1 MTTADL
7 AGLPPRPPITLKTK
21 TLYGL
26 GAAANIIKQRG
37 ITTFLLLF
45 YNQVVGLPPAMVSTA
60 IMIALIFDA
69 FVDPMVG
76 QISDNTRTRWGRR
89 HPYMY
94 AAALPVSI
102 AFYLIWNPPVGW
114 ENEAL
119 FGYMLVCLL
128 TIRLFDTFFELPSS
142 ALLAELTQE
151 YNQRTSMIAIRSFC
165 GVAGGLIMQLM
176 VYQVFLKENADG
188 TGGLLARDGWQ
199 TYSIVAAI
207 TIFTIILISAAG
219 THHQI
224 PYLAKA
230 PQRKITVPAMIKEVA
245 ATLNNRSFVALTISG
260 MFMNVSLGLKG
271 ALELYFNLYFWGLT
285 QAQLAILTVT
295 GVAASIIGVT
305 LAPKISAKL
314 GKRMAAITMF
324 FGAVIALLLPIG
336 LRIMGLMPAN
346 GTNLLFGIL
355 IVDFMANGAMAIMT
369 GVMLQ
374 SMIADVVED
383 SEVKTGRRSEGLLF
397 SADNLFK
404 KIVSGVGVFVSG
416 VLLAYVAFP
425 QGARPGDVDPNML
438 RNLALIYLPTI
449 GGFYAVAITCLF
461 LYKIDQSVHEE
472 NLRKL
477 QEGAVEVRTSDAQIE
492 GASPA
497 AAGPAG
503 DLSPVTPR
511 SS

>member
-1 MTTADL
+1 MSA
-7 AGLPPRPPITLKTK
+7 ARPPLSFSTK
-21 TLYGL
+21 LLYAVGAVANAVKLRGL
-26 GAAANIIKQRG
+26 S
-37 ITTFLLLF
+37 TFLMLF
-45 YNQVVGLPPAMVSTA
+45 YNQVVGLPPQTVTF
-60 IMIALIFDA
+60 ILMIALVFDA
-69 FVDPMVG
+69 IVDPLVG
-76 QISDNTRTRWGRR
+76 QISDNTRSRWGRR
-89 HPYMY
+89 HPFMY
-94 AAALPVSI
+94 AAALPVSL
-102 AFYLIWNPPVGW
+102 AFYLIWNPPIGW

-119 FGYMLVCLL
+119 FFYMLVCLL

-142 ALLAELTQE
+142 ALLAELTQD
-151 YNQRTSMIAIRSFC
+151 YNERTSIISIRSFC

-176 VYQVFLKENADG
+176 VYQVFLKKHADG
-188 TGGLLARDGWQ
+188 SGGLLQRNGWQ

-207 TIFTIILISAAG
+207 TIFTIILISSRA

-224 PYLAKA
+224 PYLRQPPA
-230 PQRKITVPAMIKEVA
+230 RKITIPAMLREVG
-245 ATLNNRSFVALTISG
+245 ATLNNRSFVVLAISG
-260 MFMNVSLGLKG
+260 MFMNVSLGLKT

-285 QAQLAILTVT
+285 QGQLAIMTVT
-295 GVAASIIGVT
+295 GVLASIVGVT
-305 LAPKISAKL
+305 LAPIIAGKI
-314 GKRMAAITMF
+314 GKRYAAITMF

-336 LRIMGLMPAN
+336 LRIIGVMPAN

-355 IVDFMANGAMAIMT
+355 IIDFMANGIMAIMT

-425 QGARPGDVDPNML
+425 QGAKPGQVDPDLL

-461 LYKIDQSVHEE
+461 LYRIDKTTHEE

-477 QEGAVEVRTSDAQIE
+477 QQGAMEVRTTDAQIE
-492 GASPA
+492 AASPA
-497 AAGPAG
+497 ATGPAG
-503 DLSPVTPR
+503 DLSPVAPKA
-511 SS
+511 

>member
-1 MTTADL
+1 MTTADI

-21 TLYGL
+21 TLYGI

-60 IMIALIFDA
+60 IMFALIFDA
-69 FVDPMVG
+69 FVDPLVG

-89 HPYMY
+89 HPFMY
-94 AAALPVSI
+94 AAAVPVSI
-102 AFYLIWNPPVGW
+102 AFYLIWNPPIGW

-119 FGYMLVCLL
+119 FIYMLVCLL

-142 ALLAELTQE
+142 ALLAELTQD

-165 GVAGGLIMQLM
+165 GVAGGLIMQLL
-176 VYQVFLKENADG
+176 VYQVFLKKNADG
-188 TGGLLARDGWQ
+188 TGGLLERTGWH
-199 TYSIVAAI
+199 TYSVVAAI

-224 PYLAKA
+224 PYLAK
-230 PQRKITVPAMIKEVA
+230 PPKRKITLPAMVKEVA

-285 QAQLAILTVT
+285 QGQLALLTVT
-295 GVAASIIGVT
+295 GVIASVIGVT
-305 LAPKISAKL
+305 LAPKIAARL

-336 LRIMGLMPAN
+336 LRIIGVMPAN

-355 IVDFMANGAMAIMT
+355 IIDFMANGAMAIMT

-425 QGARPGDVDPNML
+425 QGAKPGQVDPEML

-449 GGFYAVAITCLF
+449 GAFYAVAITCLF
-461 LYKIDQSVHEE
+461 LYRIDQTTHEE

-477 QEGAVEVRTSDAQIE
+477 QEGAVEARTTDAQLE
-492 GASPA
+492 GGSPA
-497 AAGPAG
+497 APGPAG

-511 SS
+511 P

>member
-1 MTTADL
+1 MTDTV
-7 AGLPPRPPITLKTK
+7 AGLPPRPPIVLRTK
-21 TLYGL
+21 LLYGL

-60 IMIALIFDA
+60 IMFALIFDA

-76 QISDNTRTRWGRR
+76 QISDNTRTKWGRR
-89 HPYMY
+89 HPFMY
-94 AAALPVSI
+94 AAAVPVSI
-102 AFYLIWNPPVGW
+102 AFYLIWNPPIGW
-114 ENEAL
+114 EQEAL

-142 ALLAELTQE
+142 ALLAELTAD
-151 YNQRTSMIAIRSFC
+151 YDQRTSIIAIRSFC
-165 GVAGGLIMQLM
+165 GVAGGLIMQLL
-176 VYQVFLKENADG
+176 VYQVFLKKNADG
-188 TGGLLARDGWQ
+188 TGGLLQREGWHM
-199 TYSIVAAI
+199 YSLVAAI
-207 TIFTIILISAAG
+207 TIFTIILISSAS

-224 PYLAKA
+224 PYLRK
-230 PQRKITVPAMIKEVA
+230 PPTRKITIRAMLREVG
-245 ATLNNRSFVALTISG
+245 ATLNNRSFVVLTISG
-260 MFMNVSLGLKG
+260 MFMNVSLGLKT

-285 QAQLAILTVT
+285 QGQLAIMTIT
-295 GVAASIIGVT
+295 GVVASIIGVT
-305 LAPKISAKL
+305 LAPIISGKI
-314 GKRMAAITMF
+314 GKRYAAITMF
-324 FGAVIALLLPIG
+324 FGAVVALLLPIG
-336 LRIMGLMPAN
+336 LRILGVMPAN

-355 IVDFMANGAMAIMT
+355 IVDFMANGIMAIMT

-416 VLLAYVAFP
+416 MLLTFVAFP
-425 QGARPGDVDPNML
+425 QGAKPNEVDPELL

-449 GGFYAVAITCLF
+449 GGFYAVAISCLF
-461 LYKIDQSVHEE
+461 LYRIDKTIHEE

-477 QEGAVEVRTSDAQIE
+477 AQGVMDARTTDAQIE

-497 AAGPAG
+497 ATGPAG
-503 DLSPVTPR
+503 DISPVTPR
-511 SS
+511 A

>member
-1 MTTADL
+1 MTATAD
-7 AGLPPRPPITLKTK
+7 AALPPRPPITFKTK
-21 TLYGL
+21 ALYGL

-60 IMIALIFDA
+60 IMFALIFDA

-76 QISDNTRTRWGRR
+76 QISDNTRSKWGRR

-94 AAALPVSI
+94 IAALPVSI
-102 AFYLIWNPPVGW
+102 GFYLIWNPPIGW

-119 FGYMLVCLL
+119 FAYMLVCLL

-142 ALLAELTQE
+142 ALLAELTQD
-151 YNQRTSMIAIRSFC
+151 YNQRTSMISIRSFC
-165 GVAGGLIMQLM
+165 GVAGGLIMQLL
-176 VYQVFLKENADG
+176 VYQVFLKKHEDG
-188 TGGLLARDGWQ
+188 TGGLLERGGWQ

-207 TIFTIILISAAG
+207 TIFTIIIISSVG

-224 PYLAKA
+224 PYLAK
-230 PQRKITVPAMIKEVA
+230 PPTRKVTIPAMLKEVA
-245 ATLNNRSFVALTISG
+245 ATLNNRSFVVLTISG
-260 MFMNVSLGLKG
+260 MFMNVSLGLKT

-285 QAQLAILTVT
+285 QGQLAIMTVT
-295 GVAASIIGVT
+295 GVVASVVGVT
-305 LAPKISAKL
+305 LAPIIAGKI

-324 FGAVIALLLPIG
+324 FGAVVALLLPIG
-336 LRIMGLMPAN
+336 LRIIGVMPAN

-355 IVDFMANGAMAIMT
+355 ILDFMANGIMAIMT
-369 GVMLQ
+369 GIMLQ

-416 VLLAYVAFP
+416 VLLTYVAFP
-425 QGARPGDVDPNML
+425 QGAKPNEVDPELL

-449 GGFYAVAITCLF
+449 GGFYAVAISCLF
-461 LYKIDQSVHEE
+461 LYKIDKQTHEE
-472 NLRKL
+472 NLRIL
-477 QEGAVEVRTSDAQIE
+477 QEGALEARTSGAQIE
-492 GASPA
+492 AGSPA
-497 AAGPAG
+497 ATGPAG
-503 DLSPVTPR
+503 DLSPVSPR
-511 SS
+511 S

>member
-1 MTTADL
+1 MTDA
-7 AGLPPRPPITLKTK
+7 ALPPRPPITFRTK
-21 TLYGL
+21 ALYGL

-69 FVDPMVG
+69 FIDPMIG
-76 QISDNTRTRWGRR
+76 QISDNTRSRWGRR
-89 HPYMY
+89 HPFMY

-119 FGYMLVCLL
+119 FAYMLVCLL

-142 ALLAELTQE
+142 ALLAELTSD

-176 VYQVFLKENADG
+176 VYQVFLKKHADG
-188 TGGLLARDGWQ
+188 SGGLLERNGWQ

-224 PYLAKA
+224 PYLRK
-230 PQRKITVPAMIKEVA
+230 PPTRKITVPTMLREVG
-245 ATLNNRSFVALTISG
+245 ATLNNRSFVALTVSG
-260 MFMNVSLGLKG
+260 MFMNVSLGLKT
-271 ALELYFNLYFWGLT
+271 ALELYFNLYFWGLN
-285 QAQLAILTVT
+285 QGQLAFLTVT
-295 GVAASIIGVT
+295 GVVASVIGVVA
-305 LAPKISAKL
+305 APKIAARL
-314 GKRMAAITMF
+314 GKRLAAITMF
-324 FGAVIALLLPIG
+324 FGAVVALLLPIG
-336 LRIMGLMPAN
+336 LRILGLMPEN
-346 GTNLLFGIL
+346 GTPLLFGIL
-355 IVDFMANGAMAIMT
+355 VVDFMANGAMAMMT

-383 SEVKTGRRSEGLLF
+383 AEVKTGRRSEGLLF

-416 VLLAYVAFP
+416 VLLAHVAFP
-425 QGARPGDVDPNML
+425 QGAKPGQVDPELL

-461 LYKIDQSVHEE
+461 LYRIDKTQHEE

-477 QEGAVEVRTSDAQIE
+477 QEGVLEARTTDAQIE
-492 GASPA
+492 TGAPA
-497 AAGPAG
+497 ASGPAG
-503 DLSPVTPR
+503 DLSPVAPKA
-511 SS
+511 

>member
-1 MTTADL
+1 MTATAAAAD
-7 AGLPPRPPITLKTK
+7 RPPLALSTK
-21 TLYGL
+21 LLYAVGSTASAIKLRSL
-26 GAAANIIKQRG
+26 G
-37 ITTFLLLF
+37 TFLMIF
-45 YNQVVGLPPAMVSTA
+45 YNQVVGLAPQTVTLVL
-60 IMIALIFDA
+60 MIALIFDA
-69 FVDPMVG
+69 FIDPLVG

-89 HPYMY
+89 HPFMY
-94 AAALPVSI
+94 IAALPVSI
-102 AFYLIWNPPVGW
+102 AFYMIWNPPVGW
-114 ENEAL
+114 EEEAL

-142 ALLAELTQE
+142 ALLAELTQD
-151 YNQRTSMIAIRSFC
+151 YDQRTSMIAIRSFC
-165 GVAGGLIMQLM
+165 GVAGGLIMQLL
-176 VYQVFLKENADG
+176 VYQVFLKKNADG
-188 TGGLLARDGWQ
+188 TGGLLSRDGWQ

-207 TIFTIILISAAG
+207 TIFTIILISSRA

-224 PYLAKA
+224 PYLRQPPK
-230 PQRKITVPAMIKEVA
+230 RKVTVRAMLGEVA
-245 ATLNNRSFVALTISG
+245 STLNNRSFVALTISG
-260 MFMNVSLGLKG
+260 MFMNVSLGLKT

-285 QAQLAILTVT
+285 QGQLALLTVT
-295 GVAASIIGVT
+295 GVVASVIGVT
-305 LAPKISAKL
+305 LAPKVSAKL

-336 LRIMGLMPAN
+336 LRILGVMPEN

-355 IVDFMANGAMAIMT
+355 IIDFMANGAMAIMT
-369 GVMLQ
+369 GIMLQ

-425 QGARPGDVDPNML
+425 QGAKPGQVDPDLL

-461 LYKIDQSVHEE
+461 LYRIDKTTHEE

-477 QEGAVEVRTSDAQIE
+477 QQGALETRTTDAQIE

-503 DLSPVTPR
+503 DLSPVAPKA
-511 SS
+511 

>member
-60 IMIALIFDA
+60 IMFALIFDA
-69 FVDPMVG
+69 FVDPLVG

-89 HPYMY
+89 HPFMY
-94 AAALPVSI
+94 AAAVPVSI

-119 FGYMLVCLL
+119 FIYMLVCLL

-142 ALLAELTQE
+142 ALLAELTQD
-151 YNQRTSMIAIRSFC
+151 YNQQ
-165 GVAGGLIMQLM
+165 G
-176 VYQVFLKENADG
+176 
-188 TGGLLARDGWQ
+188 
-199 TYSIVAAI
+199 
-207 TIFTIILISAAG
+207 
-219 THHQI
+219 
-224 PYLAKA
+224 
-230 PQRKITVPAMIKEVA
+230 
-245 ATLNNRSFVALTISG
+245 
-260 MFMNVSLGLKG
+260 
-271 ALELYFNLYFWGLT
+271 
-285 QAQLAILTVT
+285 QLAILTVT
-295 GVAASIIGVT
+295 GVVASVIGVT
-305 LAPKISAKL
+305 MAPKIAAKL

-336 LRIMGLMPAN
+336 LRIIGVMPAN

-355 IVDFMANGAMAIMT
+355 IIDFMANGAMAIMT

-425 QGARPGDVDPNML
+425 QGAKPGQVDPEML

-449 GGFYAVAITCLF
+449 GAFYAVAITCLF
-461 LYKIDQSVHEE
+461 LYRIDQTTHEE

-477 QEGAVEVRTSDAQIE
+477 QEGAVEARTTDAQIE
-492 GASPA
+492 SGSPA
-497 AAGPAG
+497 APGPAG

-511 SS
+511 P

>member
-1 MTTADL
+1 MTDAA
-7 AGLPPRPPITLKTK
+7 AGLPPRPPITFTTK
-21 TLYGL
+21 ALYGL

-76 QISDNTRTRWGRR
+76 QISDNTRSKWGRR
-89 HPYMY
+89 HPFMY
-94 AAALPVSI
+94 AAALPVAI
-102 AFYLIWNPPVGW
+102 AFYMIWNPPVGW
-114 ENEAL
+114 EDEAL

-142 ALLAELTQE
+142 ALLAELTSD
-151 YNQRTSMIAIRSFC
+151 YDQRTSMIAIRSFC
-165 GVAGGLIMQLM
+165 GVAGGLIMQLL
-176 VYQVFLKENADG
+176 VYQVFLKKNADG
-188 TGGLLARDGWQ
+188 TGGLLSRDGWQ

-207 TIFTIILISAAG
+207 TIFTIILISSRA

-224 PYLAKA
+224 PYLRQPPK
-230 PQRKITVPAMIKEVA
+230 RKITIGAMVREVA

-260 MFMNVSLGLKG
+260 MFMNVSLGLKT

-285 QAQLAILTVT
+285 QGQLAILTVT
-295 GVAASIIGVT
+295 GVVASVIGVVA
-305 LAPKISAKL
+305 APKVAAKL
-314 GKRMAAITMF
+314 GKKLAAVTMF

-336 LRIMGLMPAN
+336 LRILGLMPEN

-355 IVDFMANGAMAIMT
+355 IIDFMANGAMAIMT

-404 KIVSGVGVFVSG
+404 KIVSGVGVFTSG

-425 QGARPGDVDPNML
+425 QGAKPGEVDPELL

-449 GGFYAVAITCLF
+449 GGFYAIAITCLF
-461 LYKIDQSVHEE
+461 LYRIDKTTHEE

-477 QEGAVEVRTSDAQIE
+477 QEGAMETRTTDAQIE

-497 AAGPAG
+497 ATGPAG
-503 DLSPVTPR
+503 DLSPVAPKA
-511 SS
+511 

>member
-1 MTTADL
+1 MTDA
-7 AGLPPRPPITLKTK
+7 ALPPRPPITFRTK
-21 TLYGL
+21 ALYGL

-69 FVDPMVG
+69 FIDPMIG
-76 QISDNTRTRWGRR
+76 QISDNTRSRWGRR
-89 HPYMY
+89 HPFMY

-119 FGYMLVCLL
+119 FAYMLVCLL

-142 ALLAELTQE
+142 ALLAELTSD

-176 VYQVFLKENADG
+176 VYQVFLKKHADG
-188 TGGLLARDGWQ
+188 SGGLLERHGWQ

-224 PYLAKA
+224 PYLRK
-230 PQRKITVPAMIKEVA
+230 PPPRKITVPTMLREVG
-245 ATLNNRSFVALTISG
+245 ATLNNRSFVALTVSG
-260 MFMNVSLGLKG
+260 MFMNVSLGLKT
-271 ALELYFNLYFWGLT
+271 ALELYFNLYFWGLN
-285 QAQLAILTVT
+285 QGQLAFLTVT
-295 GVAASIIGVT
+295 GVVASVIGVVA
-305 LAPKISAKL
+305 APKIAARL
-314 GKRMAAITMF
+314 GKRLAAITMF
-324 FGAVIALLLPIG
+324 FGAVVALLLPIG
-336 LRIMGLMPAN
+336 LRILGLMPEN
-346 GTNLLFGIL
+346 GTPLLFGIL
-355 IVDFMANGAMAIMT
+355 VVDFMANGAMAMMT

-383 SEVKTGRRSEGLLF
+383 AEVKTGRRSEGLLF

-416 VLLAYVAFP
+416 VLLAHVTFP
-425 QGARPGDVDPNML
+425 QGAKPGQVDPELL

-461 LYKIDQSVHEE
+461 LYRIDKTQHEE

-477 QEGAVEVRTSDAQIE
+477 QEGVLEARTTDAQIE
-492 GASPA
+492 AGAPA
-497 AAGPAG
+497 ASGPAG
-503 DLSPVTPR
+503 DLSPVAPKA
-511 SS
+511 

>member
-1 MTTADL
+1 MTAITD

-37 ITTFLLLF
+37 ITAFLLLF

-69 FVDPMVG
+69 FVDPTIG
-76 QISDNTRTRWGRR
+76 QISDNLRTPWGRR
-89 HPYMY
+89 HPFMY
-94 AAALPVSI
+94 AAALPVAI

-119 FGYMLVCLL
+119 FIYMLVCLL

-142 ALLAELTQE
+142 ALLAELTQD
-151 YNQRTSMIAIRSFC
+151 YDQRTSMIAIRSFC
-165 GVAGGLIMQLM
+165 GVAGGLVMQLL

-188 TGGLLARDGWQ
+188 TGGLLQRDGWQ
-199 TYSIVAAI
+199 LYSIVAAI
-207 TIFTIILISAAG
+207 TIFTIILISSAG

-224 PYLAKA
+224 PYLAK
-230 PQRKITVPAMIKEVA
+230 PPTRKITLPAMMREVA
-245 ATLNNRSFVALTISG
+245 ATLNNRSFVVLTISG
-260 MFMNVSLGLKG
+260 MFMNVSLGLKQ
-271 ALELYFNLYFWGLT
+271 ALEIYFNLYFWGLT
-285 QAQLAILTVT
+285 QSQLAIMTVT

-305 LAPKISAKL
+305 LAPIVSGKI
-314 GKRMAAITMF
+314 GKRYAAISMF
-324 FGAVIALLLPIG
+324 FGAVVALLLPIG
-336 LRIMGLMPAN
+336 LRIIGVMPAN
-346 GTNLLFGIL
+346 GTPLLFGIL
-355 IVDFMANGAMAIMT
+355 IVDFMANGIMAIMT
-369 GVMLQ
+369 GIMLQ

-416 VLLAYVAFP
+416 VLLAFVAFP
-425 QGARPGDVDPNML
+425 QGAKPNEVDPDLL

-449 GGFYAVAITCLF
+449 GGFYAVAIVCLF
-461 LYKIDQSVHEE
+461 LYKIDKTIHEE
-472 NLRKL
+472 NLRIL
-477 QEGAVEVRTSDAQIE
+477 QEGALEARTSEAQIE
-492 GASPA
+492 GGAPA
-497 AAGPAG
+497 AVGPAG
-503 DLSPVTPR
+503 DLSPVTPKA
-511 SS
+511 

>member
-1 MTTADL
+1 MTDVA
-7 AGLPPRPPITLKTK
+7 AGLPPRPPITFRTK

-60 IMIALIFDA
+60 IMFALIFDA
-69 FVDPMVG
+69 FVDPLVG
-76 QISDNTRTRWGRR
+76 QISDNTRTKWGRR
-89 HPYMY
+89 HPFMY
-94 AAALPVSI
+94 IAALPVSI

-119 FGYMLVCLL
+119 FVYMLVCLL

-142 ALLAELTQE
+142 ALLAELTQD
-151 YNQRTSMIAIRSFC
+151 YDQRTSMIAIRSFC
-165 GVAGGLIMQLM
+165 GVAGGLIMQLL
-176 VYQVFLKENADG
+176 VYQVFLKKNADG
-188 TGGLLARDGWQ
+188 TGGLLERHGWQ

-207 TIFTIILISAAG
+207 TIFTIILISSAA

-224 PYLAKA
+224 PYLRQPPK
-230 PQRKITVPAMIKEVA
+230 RKITVPAMIKEVA

-260 MFMNVSLGLKG
+260 MFMNVSLGLKT

-285 QAQLAILTVT
+285 QGQLAILTVT
-295 GVAASIIGVT
+295 GVVASVIGVVA
-305 LAPKISAKL
+305 APKVAARL

-336 LRIMGLMPAN
+336 LRILGVMPEN
-346 GTNLLFGIL
+346 GTPLLFGIL
-355 IVDFMANGAMAIMT
+355 IIDFMANGAMAIMT

-404 KIVSGVGVFVSG
+404 KIVSGVGVFTSG

-425 QGARPGDVDPNML
+425 QGAKPGEVDPDLL

-461 LYKIDQSVHEE
+461 LYRIDKTTHEE

-477 QEGAVEVRTSDAQIE
+477 QEGVLETRTSDAQIE

-497 AAGPAG
+497 ATGPSG

-511 SS
+511 

>member
-1 MTTADL
+1 MTDAV
-7 AGLPPRPPITLKTK
+7 AGLPPRPPIVFRTK
-21 TLYGL
+21 ALYGL

-69 FVDPMVG
+69 FVDPTIG

-89 HPYMY
+89 HPFMY

-102 AFYLIWNPPVGW
+102 AFYLIWNPPIGW
-114 ENEAL
+114 EHEAL

-142 ALLAELTQE
+142 ALLAELTSD
-151 YNQRTSMIAIRSFC
+151 YDQRTSMIAIRSFC
-165 GVAGGLIMQLM
+165 GVAGGLIMQLL
-176 VYQVFLKENADG
+176 VYQVFLKKNADG
-188 TGGLLARDGWQ
+188 TGGLLERDGWQ
-199 TYSIVAAI
+199 VYSIVAAI
-207 TIFTIILISAAG
+207 TIFTIILISSAS

-224 PYLAKA
+224 PYLRK
-230 PQRKITVPAMIKEVA
+230 PPTRKITIPAMLREVA
-245 ATLNNRSFVALTISG
+245 ATLNNRSFVVLTISG
-260 MFMNVSLGLKG
+260 MFMNVSLGLKT

-285 QAQLAILTVT
+285 QGQLAIMTVT
-295 GVAASIIGVT
+295 GVVASIVGVL
-305 LAPKISAKL
+305 LAPVISGKI
-314 GKRMAAITMF
+314 GKRYAAITMF
-324 FGAVIALLLPIG
+324 FGAVVALLLPIG
-336 LRIMGLMPAN
+336 LRVAGVMPAN

-355 IVDFMANGAMAIMT
+355 IVDFMANGIMAIMT

-416 VLLAYVAFP
+416 VLLTFVAFP
-425 QGARPGDVDPNML
+425 QGAKPNEVDPEML

-449 GGFYAVAITCLF
+449 GGFYAVAICCLF
-461 LYKIDQSVHEE
+461 LYKIDKSIHEE

-477 QEGAVEVRTSDAQIE
+477 AEGAMESRTTDAQIE
-492 GASPA
+492 GGSPA
-497 AAGPAG
+497 ATGPAG

-511 SS
+511 T